1 MDRCRKT
8 WEVLFFC
15 FLCWRTG
22 CCMKV
27 MCNGVLWVEPA
38 DTVVSMGSEL
48 TVLCRSY
55 NKQCGR
61 RFSISLNQQP
71 QTPLQVLNCS
81 TVRLRL
87 ANVSTPKSELI
98 CRVSNGSLEQT
109 VCGMVLLSGFPPE
122 KPTGIRCFAT
132 KDSENVSCTW
142 NKGRQTHILT
152 SYSVT
157 FQHKNGAQSFHVQS
171 QNESALCV
179 PRSMFDGNGEYNVSV
194 RAENDLGESASDVV
208 PLSVADLV
216 IPSTP
221 KIIAVEF
228 ENSSLSAMLRWNISE
243 SLGPWKTK
251 VRVREARGDKDPW
264 VEKQGTEESQGLLLL
279 KGFKPLTQYE
289 FQIQVCFAEGKSKC
303 SEWSPSAWHMS
314 PGTAPH
320 RQLDV
325 WRIFRGI
332 QKDGTNRVT
341 VLWKALTPEDYKG
354 VMLGH
359 EIVYQEG
366 GQERVHT
373 CDADVTEC
381 NLRVSPGVKTLFV
394 SAVTSAGKSPPAAL
408 HIAQTRLAA
417 PCVRDL
423 APAGEDRVFLTW
435 DMHRHP
441 TESALFYIVQW
452 QSHSLKMQWK
462 KVAADHNSTHAE
474 GLKPGVRFNVSLYAV
489 TSVGASE
496 PASKQIYSK
505 EETPLSGPKVSV
517 LTIEATRIQVQ
528 WEELDLDQQRG
539 FITNYTI
546 YMRNRRT
553 RQQVTLAGSM
563 SRRMWLVD
571 VDAAFDLHVSAS
583 TSAGEGPLDGS
594 NIGLSFVIAGLLVIL
609 ANLICWNRRRIKRTC
624 KTIGPQWLFEKFPR
638 VENSTATKLL
648 QEKERG
654 DSDSFWQ
661 SVYNDPPITP
671 VEIIPVERTNWY
683 PSPRAEE
690 NTDGVMVA
698 AMPSPVEPETDLL
711 LAERH
716 GYKPQITGG
725 TLEEEVP
732 EEEDPWLTPLHTE
745 IGPISDEA
753 GAPYSPQV
761 CGLLRGWL
769 SDLAQDRSSTGL
781 STMGGIHFKG
791 TPQTLFSGE
800 SWLEERPAVQGD
812 SSEGQTLLPDELV
825 RCLNSPMM
833 EYGPFPQGIVL
844 HSTQNHH

>member
-8 WEVLFFC
+8 WEVLFVC

-27 MCNGVLWVEPA
+27 MCSGVLWVEPA
-38 DTVVSMGSEL
+38 GTVVPMGSEL

-55 NKQCGR
+55 SQQCGR

-71 QTPLQVLNCS
+71 QTPLQVLSCS

-87 ANVSTPKSELI
+87 ANVSTPRSELI
-98 CRVSNGSLEQT
+98 CRVSQGSLEQT

-152 SYSVT
+152 SYSMT
-157 FQHKNGAQSFHVQS
+157 FQLKNGTQSFHVQS
-171 QNESALCV
+171 QNESVLCV
-179 PRSMFDGNGEYNVSV
+179 PWSMFDRNGEYNVSV
-194 RAENDLGESASDVV
+194 RAENDLGESASDVI
-208 PLSVADLV
+208 PLSVADIV

-228 ENSSLSAMLRWNISE
+228 DNSSLSAVMCWNISE
-243 SLGPWKTK
+243 LLGPWKTK
-251 VRVREARGDKDPW
+251 VRLREARGDKDPW

-341 VLWKALTPEDYKG
+341 VLWKALTPEDYKD

-366 GQERVHT
+366 VRNG
-373 CDADVTEC
+373 
-381 NLRVSPGVKTLFV
+381 
-394 SAVTSAGKSPPAAL
+394 AVTSAGKSPPAAL

-417 PCVRDL
+417 PCMRDVV
-423 APAGEDRVFLTW
+423 PAGEDRVFLTW
-435 DMHRHP
+435 DTYRHP
-441 TESALFYIVQW
+441 TESVLFYIVQR

-462 KVAADHNSTHAE
+462 KVAADHNSTHVE

-517 LTIEATRIQVQ
+517 LTIEATRIWVQ

-546 YMRNRRT
+546 YMKKRRT
-553 RQQVTLAGSM
+553 GQQVTLAGSM

-583 TSAGEGPLDGS
+583 NSAGEGPLGEGVFCQLQNPLKDGS
-594 NIGLSFVIAGLLVIL
+594 NIWLSLAIVGPLVIL
-609 ANLICWNRRRIKRTC
+609 ANLMCWNRRRIKRTC
-624 KTIGPQWLFEKFPR
+624 KTVGPQWLFEKFPR

-654 DSDSFWQ
+654 DSDSSWQ

-671 VEIIPVERTNWY
+671 VEIIPVEGTNWY

-690 NTDGVMVA
+690 NTDDVMVA
-698 AMPSPVEPETDLL
+698 AMPSQVEPETDLL

-716 GYKPQITGG
+716 GYKPQITDGA
-725 TLEEEVP
+725 LEEEVP
-732 EEEDPWLTPLHTE
+732 EEEDPWLTPLHTG
-745 IGPISDEA
+745 ISPITDETDEA

-791 TPQTLFSGE
+791 MPQALVSRE
-800 SWLEERPAVQGD
+800 SWLEEGPAVQGD
-812 SSEGQTLLPDELV
+812 SFEGQTLLPDELV
-825 RCLNSPMM
+825 RCLNSPTM
-833 EYGPFPQGIVL
+833 EYGPFPQGIIL
-844 HSTQNHH
+844 HGTQNHH